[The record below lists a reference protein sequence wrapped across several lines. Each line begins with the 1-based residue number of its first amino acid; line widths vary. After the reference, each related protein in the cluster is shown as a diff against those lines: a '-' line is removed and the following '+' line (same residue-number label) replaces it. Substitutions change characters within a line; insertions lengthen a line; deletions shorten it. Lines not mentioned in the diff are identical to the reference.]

1 MKILNFGSVN
11 IDSYFKV
18 DHIVKPGETISSTSL
33 EKKPGGKGLNQSIA
47 ISKLTKL
54 SHAGLFGNDGEF
66 LKDLFE
72 ENSIDTS
79 FFKKSDNDT
88 GNALIQVDK
97 NGENSIVLYK
107 GSNFDISEDFVDEVL
122 ENFSKEDILV
132 LQNEI
137 SCISY
142 IIEKASEIGMK
153 ISLNPSPI
161 NEVIFDLDFSK
172 LDLLILNE
180 TEAKDISK
188 LTNKD
193 DIVEFFRNSFPDLK
207 VILTL
212 GSNGSIYFDKDEI
225 INQKAY
231 LVDTIDTTGAG
242 DTFMGY
248 FVGNFY
254 QGVSTKDALEIASI
268 ASALACTK
276 DGASTSIPSLK
287 EVEKFKESLSWKK
300 MEY

>member
-47 ISKLTKL
+47 ISKLTQV
-54 SHAGLFGNDGEF
+54 SHAGLFGNDGSF
-66 LKDLFE
+66 IKDLFE
-72 ENSIDTS
+72 KNSIDTT

-107 GSNFDISEDFVDEVL
+107 GANFDIKEDFVDEVL
-122 ENFSKEDILV
+122 ENFSKGDILV

-137 SCISY
+137 SCLSY
-142 IIEKASEIGMK
+142 IVDKASERGMK
-153 ISLNPSPI
+153 IALNPSPI
-161 NEVIFDLDFSK
+161 NEVIFDLDYSK

-188 LTNKD
+188 VSNKD
-193 DIVEFFRNSFPDLK
+193 DIVEFFRKTYPNLK
-207 VILTL
+207 IILTL
-212 GSNGSIYFDKDEI
+212 GSNGSIYFDKDDL

-231 LVDTIDTTGAG
+231 LVDTVDTTGAG

-248 FVGNFY
+248 FVGSFY
-254 QGVSTKDALEIASI
+254 KGMAIKDALDLSSM

-276 DGASTSIPSLK
+276 DGASTSIPSLAEVK
-287 EVEKFKESLSWKK
+287 EFKENLS
-300 MEY
+300 